1 MSNFNIKTFS
11 TIETER
17 SKEELDSTALV
28 VMRDVVAV
36 KKDERVLIVTN
47 PDDDVFTIS
56 CALYNATEKLGGKPV
71 IQVQPVKTLLD
82 YCEKSVIGA
91 ISTGPDVIL
100 SISKNKLGKDE
111 MGLKY
116 PYEYEGE
123 EYLSLFDL
131 FLSGRKS
138 TRGFWTPGITMD
150 MFVRTANIDYKQL
163 QKRCTVLC
171 KKFENAVSVH
181 VTAPGGTDI
190 KIPVQGRKPFSD
202 DGCFSTGGA
211 GGNIPAGEV
220 FISPV
225 VGGSE
230 GRIVFDGSMTITG
243 GDIPIKEPIICD
255 VANGFVTAVYNA
267 VCGPSSSAP
276 PESEAGKL
284 LASITGS
291 EQKARK
297 MAQDGVISKENA
309 AFYERNSRGIGE
321 LGIGLNPAAK
331 ITGNM
336 LEDEKAFHTCHFAIG
351 ENYDGDANTFIHL
364 DGVVRN
370 PTIVIQ
376 YADGTSFTVE
386 KDGELALELQNA

>member
-1 MSNFNIKTFS
+1 MNDSV
-11 TIETER
+11 IER
-17 SKEELDSTALV
+17 VNSTALV
-28 VMRDVVAV
+28 VMRDVIAV
-36 KKDERVLIVTN
+36 KQDEKVLIITN
-47 PDDDVFTIS
+47 PEDNVFTIS
-56 CALYNATEKLGGKPV
+56 RALYTATEKLGGKPTL
-71 IQVQPVKTLLD
+71 IVQPVKTLLD
-82 YCEKSVIGA
+82 YAEKSVVGA
-91 ISTGPDVIL
+91 ISTEPDVVL
-100 SISKNKLGKDE
+100 SISQNKLGKDE
-111 MGLKY
+111 AGMTH
-116 PYEYEGE
+116 PYTYKGKEYT
-123 EYLSLFDL
+123 SMFDL
-131 FLSGRKS
+131 LLGGKKC
-138 TRGFWTPGITMD
+138 TRSFWTPGITTD
-150 MFVRTANIDYKQL
+150 MFLRMANIDYKQL
-163 QKRCTVLC
+163 QKRCAVLC
-171 KKFENAVSVH
+171 EKFKNAVSVH

-190 KIPVQGRKPFSD
+190 MIPVNGRSPFSD

-230 GRIVFDGSMTITG
+230 GRIVFDGSMSITG
-243 GDIPIKEPIICD
+243 GDIAIKEPIICD

-267 VCGPSSSAP
+267 VSGSSSPAP
-276 PESEAGKL
+276 QESEAGKL

-297 MAQDGVISKENA
+297 MAQDGIFSKEKA
-309 AFYERNSRGIGE
+309 ASYERNSRGIGE

-351 ENYDGDANTFIHL
+351 ENYDGDGDTFIHL

-370 PTIVIQ
+370 PTIVIT

-386 KDGELALELQNA
+386 KDGELSPELQNI

>member
-1 MSNFNIKTFS
+1 MSNFNINTPD
-11 TIETER
+11 
-17 SKEELDSTALV
+17 SKELESTALV
-28 VMRDVVAV
+28 VMRDVIAV
-36 KKDERVLIVTN
+36 KKDEQVLIVTN

-56 CALYNATEKLGGKPV
+56 RALYNATEKLGGKPV
-71 IQVQPVKTLLD
+71 IQIQPVKTLLD
-82 YCEKSVIGA
+82 YAEKSVVAA
-91 ISTGPDVIL
+91 ISTEPDVIL
-100 SISKNKLGKDE
+100 SVSKNKLGKDE
-111 MGLKY
+111 VGLKH
-116 PYEYEGE
+116 PYTYEGK
-123 EYLSLFDL
+123 EYSSVFDL
-131 FLSGRKS
+131 LLGGKKC
-138 TRGFWTPGITMD
+138 TRSFWTPGITMD
-150 MFVRTANIDYKQL
+150 MFLRTANIDYKQL
-163 QKRCTVLC
+163 QKRCDILC
-171 KKFENAVSVH
+171 KKFENAVSVR

-190 KIPVQGRKPFSD
+190 LIPVKGRTPFCD
-202 DGCFSTGGA
+202 DGNFSKGGA

-230 GRIVFDGSMTITG
+230 GRIVFDGSMSITG
-243 GDIPIKEPIICD
+243 GDIAIKEPIICD

-267 VCGPSSSAP
+267 VSGKSSPAP
-276 PESEAGKL
+276 QESEAGKL

-297 MAQDGVISKENA
+297 MAQDGVFTKEKA
-309 AFYERNSRGIGE
+309 ASYERNSRGIGE

-351 ENYDGDANTFIHL
+351 ENYDGDGDTFIHL

-370 PTIVIQ
+370 PTIVIN

-386 KDGELALELQNA
+386 KDGELAPELQNA

>member
-1 MSNFNIKTFS
+1 MNDSV
-11 TIETER
+11 IE
-17 SKEELDSTALV
+17 SVNSTALV
-28 VMRDVVAV
+28 VMRDVIAV
-36 KKDERVLIVTN
+36 KQDEKVLIITN
-47 PDDDVFTIS
+47 PEDNVFTIS
-56 CALYNATEKLGGKPV
+56 RALYTATEKLGGKPTL
-71 IQVQPVKTLLD
+71 IVQPVKTLLD
-82 YCEKSVIGA
+82 YAEKSVVGA
-91 ISTGPDVIL
+91 ISTEPDVIL
-100 SISKNKLGKDE
+100 SISQNKLGKDE
-111 MGLKY
+111 AGMTH
-116 PYEYEGE
+116 PYTYKDKEYT
-123 EYLSLFDL
+123 SMFDL
-131 FLSGRKS
+131 LLGGKKC
-138 TRGFWTPGITMD
+138 TRSFWTPGITTD
-150 MFVRTANIDYKQL
+150 MFLRTANIDYKQL
-163 QKRCTVLC
+163 QKRCAILC
-171 KKFENAVSVH
+171 EKFKNAVSVH

-190 KIPVQGRKPFSD
+190 KIPVNGRNPFSD

-230 GRIVFDGSMTITG
+230 GRIVFDGSMSITG
-243 GDIPIKEPIICD
+243 GDIAIKEPIICD

-267 VCGPSSSAP
+267 VSGSSSPAP
-276 PESEAGKL
+276 SESEAGKL

-297 MAQDGVISKENA
+297 MAQDGIFSKEKA
-309 AFYERNSRGIGE
+309 ASYERNSRGIGE

-351 ENYDGDANTFIHL
+351 ENYDGDGDTFIHL

-370 PTIVIQ
+370 PTIVIT

-386 KDGELALELQNA
+386 KDGELSPELQNI

>member
-1 MSNFNIKTFS
+1 MSNFNINTPD
-11 TIETER
+11 
-17 SKEELDSTALV
+17 SKELESTALV
-28 VMRDVVAV
+28 VMRDVIAV
-36 KKDERVLIVTN
+36 KKDEQVLIITN

-56 CALYNATEKLGGKPV
+56 RALYNATEKLGGKPV

-82 YCEKSVIGA
+82 YCEKSVVGA
-91 ISTGPDVIL
+91 IATEPDVIL
-100 SISKNKLGKDE
+100 SISQNKLGKDE
-111 MGLKY
+111 VGLTH
-116 PYEYEGE
+116 PYTYEGK
-123 EYLSLFDL
+123 EYTSKFDL
-131 FLSGRKS
+131 LLGGKKCCRS
-138 TRGFWTPGITMD
+138 FWTPGITTD
-150 MFVRTANIDYKQL
+150 MFLRTANIDYKKL
-163 QKRCTVLC
+163 QSRCAILC
-171 KKFENAVSVH
+171 EKFKDAVSVR

-190 KIPVQGRKPFSD
+190 KIPVKGRTPFSD
-202 DGCFSTGGA
+202 DGNFTTGGA

-230 GRIVFDGSMTITG
+230 GRIVFDGSMSITG
-243 GDIPIKEPIICD
+243 GDIAIKEPIICD

-267 VCGPSSSAP
+267 VSSPSSPAP
-276 PESEAGKL
+276 QESEAGKL

-297 MAQDGVISKENA
+297 MAQDGVFTKEKA
-309 AFYERNSRGIGE
+309 ESYERNSRGIGE

-351 ENYDGDANTFIHL
+351 ENYDGDGDTFIHL

-370 PTIVIQ
+370 PTIVIN

-386 KDGELALELQNA
+386 KDGELAPELQKA

>member
-1 MSNFNIKTFS
+1 MNDSV
-11 TIETER
+11 IE
-17 SKEELDSTALV
+17 SVNSTALV
-28 VMRDVVAV
+28 VMRDVIAV
-36 KKDERVLIVTN
+36 KQDEKVLIITN
-47 PDDDVFTIS
+47 PEDNVFTIS
-56 CALYNATEKLGGKPV
+56 RALYTATEKLGGKP
-71 IQVQPVKTLLD
+71 ILIIQPVKTLLD
-82 YCEKSVIGA
+82 YAEKSVVGA
-91 ISTGPDVIL
+91 ISTEPDVIL
-100 SISKNKLGKDE
+100 SISQNKLGKDE
-111 MGLKY
+111 AGMTH
-116 PYEYEGE
+116 PYTYKGKEYT
-123 EYLSLFDL
+123 SMFDL
-131 FLSGRKS
+131 LLGGKKC
-138 TRGFWTPGITMD
+138 TRSFWTPGITTD
-150 MFVRTANIDYKQL
+150 MFLRTANIDYKQL
-163 QKRCTVLC
+163 QKRCAVLC
-171 KKFENAVSVH
+171 EKFKNAVSVH

-190 KIPVQGRKPFSD
+190 KIPVNGRSPFSD

-230 GRIVFDGSMTITG
+230 GRIVFDGSMSITG
-243 GDIPIKEPIICD
+243 GDIAIKEPIICD

-267 VCGPSSSAP
+267 VSGPSSPAP
-276 PESEAGKL
+276 QESEAGKL

-297 MAQDGVISKENA
+297 MAQDGIFSKEKA
-309 AFYERNSRGIGE
+309 ASYERNSRGIGE

-351 ENYDGDANTFIHL
+351 ENYDGDGDTFIHL

-370 PTIVIQ
+370 PTIVIN

-386 KDGELALELQNA
+386 KDGELSPELQNI